1 MRHAFGV
8 REMLRGAECMARG
21 VLDSCMAILVLRGA
35 GTYTE
40 AAGVPVAG
48 TRRSAVGARRGRP
61 ARQVS

>member
-1 MRHAFGV
+1 
-8 REMLRGAECMARG
+8 MARG

-48 TRRSAVGARRGRP
+48 TRHGARRAGP
-61 ARQVS
+61 ALQVS